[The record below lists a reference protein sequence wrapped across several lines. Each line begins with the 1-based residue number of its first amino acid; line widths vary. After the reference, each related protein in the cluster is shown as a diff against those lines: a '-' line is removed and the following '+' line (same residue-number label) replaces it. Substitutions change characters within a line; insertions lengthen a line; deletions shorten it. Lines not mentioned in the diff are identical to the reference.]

1 MEWGAQF
8 SDQPWY
14 CDYKKRAGWEMTV
27 RKFSDGSH
35 FNGTPKEQVPGNW
48 TIENGPFIDDLPIK
62 IWNTVNFLSFL
73 YVYHICGW
81 FIDDLP
87 IKWGYN
93 SPIFSGLLMGA
104 TKGRF
109 ERWNALN
116 PVPRLTVP
124 RYVAPCYGL
133 FVYKLARP
141 CMYSLY
147 IYSSE
152 LKLRMTFWKI
162 NHTD

>member
-1 MEWGAQF
+1 
-8 SDQPWY
+8 
-14 CDYKKRAGWEMTV
+14 MTV

-147 IYSSE
+147 IYSIYIIYIHISSFIAIYN
-152 LKLRMTFWKI
+152 THI
-162 NHTD
+162 YNIYIIYTHIYTYIYI